1 MIAYLDGTL
10 AYKEPTYAIIDI
22 KGVGYAVHISLA
34 TYSTLPAGGDK
45 LKLFIHHI
53 FREDAQLLFGFANA
67 DERTLFQDLISVSGV
82 GPNTALMALS
92 SLTPSELRMAIL
104 SENVRVVQGIKG
116 VGAKTAQRIILELK
130 DKMKKAGVIPDGP
143 TYRQGAGLNPIREE
157 AIAALVALGFQRP
170 LAEKNVD
177 SILNSADGGDLSV
190 EDVIRRALR

>member
-10 AYKEPTYAIIDI
+10 AYKEPTYAIIDV

-34 TYSTLPAGGDK
+34 TYSTLPGGGDK
-45 LKLFIHHI
+45 VKLFTHHI
-53 FREDAQLLFGFANA
+53 FREDAQLLYGFASG
-67 DERTLFQDLISVSGV
+67 DEKTLFQDLISVSGV

-92 SLTPSELRMAIL
+92 ALSPSDLRMAIL
-104 SENVRVVQGIKG
+104 SENVRVVQSIKG

-143 TYRQGAGLNPIREE
+143 TYRQVAGANPVREE
-157 AIAALVALGFQRP
+157 ALAALMALGFQRP

-177 SILNSADGGDLSV
+177 SILQSADGADLSV

>member
-10 AYKEPTYAIIDI
+10 AYKEPTYAIIDV

-34 TYSTLPAGGDK
+34 TYSTLPGGGDK
-45 LKLFIHHI
+45 VKLFTHHI
-53 FREDAQLLFGFANA
+53 FREDAQLLYAFASG
-67 DERTLFQDLISVSGV
+67 DEKVLFQDLISVSGV

-92 SLTPSELRMAIL
+92 ALSPADLRMAIL
-104 SENVRVVQGIKG
+104 SENVRVVQSIKG

-143 TYRQGAGLNPIREE
+143 TYRQVAGANPIREE
-157 AIAALVALGFQRP
+157 ALAALMALGFQRP

-177 SILNSADGGDLSV
+177 SILQSADGADLSV

>member
-10 AYKEPTYAIIDI
+10 AYKEPTYAIIDV

-34 TYSTLPAGGDK
+34 TYSTLPGGGDK
-45 LKLFIHHI
+45 VKLFTHHI
-53 FREDAQLLFGFANA
+53 FREDAQLLYGFASG
-67 DERTLFQDLISVSGV
+67 DEKSLFQDLISVSGV

-92 SLTPSELRMAIL
+92 ALSPSDLRMAIL
-104 SENVRVVQGIKG
+104 SENVRVVQSIKG

-143 TYRQGAGLNPIREE
+143 TYRQVAGANPVREE
-157 AIAALVALGFQRP
+157 ALAALMALGFQRP

-177 SILNSADGGDLSV
+177 SILQSADGADLSV